1 MLEIFFYLHGIH
13 SAVKQLFTTL
23 REKEGP
29 WLMTSAILTERNKS
43 RDIWYKGNGHEEH
56 YKEEKS
62 ENQGQTES
70 HTRAAEMEHRNN
82 AGKIDWIVG
91 NTKELSWGGRLKMES
106 LTFDHRKS

>member
-1 MLEIFFYLHGIH
+1 
-13 SAVKQLFTTL
+13 
-23 REKEGP
+23 
-29 WLMTSAILTERNKS
+29 MTSAILTERNKS

-70 HTRAAEMEHRNN
+70 DTRAAEMKHRNN